1 MNFQTMTRQFFGTP
15 GADKK
20 SYITICLEQT
30 AAEITADRSGSYYQR
45 AHLSNSSSLKII
57 ATAGCPTFR
66 FSKVG
71 FYGRTQSSV
80 FLNGRDTF
88 RSFLLPE
95 ENP

>member
-1 MNFQTMTRQFFGTP
+1 MVAKYSRRRAGYEFSTMTRQFFGTP

-57 ATAGCPTFR
+57 ATAGCPTFFDFER
-66 FSKVG
+66 WDSTGARSEGFS
-71 FYGRTQSSV
+71 
-80 FLNGRDTF
+80 
-88 RSFLLPE
+88 
-95 ENP
+95 